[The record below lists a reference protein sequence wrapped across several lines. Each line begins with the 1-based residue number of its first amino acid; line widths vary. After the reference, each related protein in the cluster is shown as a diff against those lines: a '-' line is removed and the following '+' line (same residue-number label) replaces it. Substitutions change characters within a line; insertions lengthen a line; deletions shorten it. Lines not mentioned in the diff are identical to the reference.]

1 MGLLCVAKIH
11 LGRPPGREVGS
22 SEHTTKARGAL
33 GQAREEK
40 NGWAARENGLQQCDQ
55 ARGRHLGSHRHLD
68 HVGWGRP
75 AFPAHPE
82 SGLGP
87 WVEAQPCQTLVLV
100 ACSAHP
106 KSIAATSD
114 ASSGAGRG
122 TTLDLGSAAQGGA
135 ASLSAALAGA
145 PLQGQGE
152 GQAAS
157 AAQVTVG
164 GAFARASLALRPP
177 SRGAGALA
185 IASLAL
191 RLRPPPGVNALRLFH
206 IVLFLLLR
214 SLRSER
220 LPRGE
225 RQRLHDFPVGLR
237 PLLRLKAEPYSAS
250 SGIRTAEVLEGAA
263 RRELQL
269 RRPAPGSGTLPAGR
283 LGLCGHSIVAGLLPP
298 GRGRLAGP
306 RRGSLWHWHGAGAGQ
321 GLPRRLLPEPPQLFL
336 CRKHAPMKERLV
348 PRSGG
353 VAVGTEWRR
362 CVQGG
367 PSCRRG
373 LAVAPED
380 LDLERI
386 PSRHLPASSHP
397 ATSIGVAPHLRRHL
411 PGRWPGSRFRPGQGA
426 RP

>member
-298 GRGRLAGP
+298 
-306 RRGSLWHWHGAGAGQ
+306 
-321 GLPRRLLPEPPQLFL
+321 PQLFL